1 MIDCRGA
8 KLLSLLSVSIPAQP
22 IDQLAVC
29 DLSPFDEIP
38 RLREPR
44 PYDLRVLDGLLGMLG
59 IPILVDESVEP
70 GVIELRKEKKVV
82 GRLFLDLDKKD
93 ERS

>member
-38 RLREPR
+38 RSKSSPFN
-44 PYDLRVLDGLLGMLG
+44 GLLG
-59 IPILVDESVEP
+59 IPVLVDESVEP